1 MTTFILRRLAQM
13 VPLVLLVTFITF
25 GLINAAGS
33 PVAGLEINPRVRPED
48 VARIKENL
56 GLNEPWT
63 TRYFVWL
70 GNLLQGDLGISFV
83 NSRPVLDQILN
94 VLPNTLLLTGVSVVV
109 AIAVALP
116 IGIYSAVR
124 RNSLFDRITTIGAVA
139 GFAVPSVWLGLLLI
153 ILFAVKFREWG
164 LPYSFPVGGM
174 RELRGESGFLD
185 RIEHLILPVT
195 ALAIPQI
202 ASWTRYIRS
211 SMLEI
216 IRQDYVRTAEAKGL
230 RERGVLYGHAFRNAL
245 LPLVTLVGLSLPEL
259 FGGAL
264 IVENI
269 FAWNGMG
276 RLAYE
281 SIAKNDHS
289 LVIGTTLFFAVLTIL
304 GNLVSD
310 ILYAV
315 FDPRIRYD

>member
-1 MTTFILRRLAQM
+1 MSTFLIRRLAQM
-13 VPLVLLVTFITF
+13 IPLLFLVTFITF

-33 PVAGLEINPRVRPED
+33 PVSGLEINPRVRPED

-56 GLNEPWT
+56 GLNDPWT
-63 TRYFVWL
+63 TRYFVWV
-70 GNLLQGDLGISFV
+70 GNLLQGDLGISLV
-83 NSRPVLDQILN
+83 NSRPVLGEILN
-94 VLPNTLLLTGVSVVV
+94 VLPNTLLLTGVSVAL
-109 AIAVALP
+109 AIAIALP
-116 IGIYSAVR
+116 IGIYSAVN
-124 RNSLFDRITTIGAVA
+124 RNSIFDRITTVGAVA
-139 GFAVPSVWLGLLLI
+139 GFAVPTVWLGLLLI

-164 LPYSFPVGGM
+164 MPYSFPVGGM
-174 RELRGESGFLD
+174 RELRGESGLWD

-195 ALAIPQI
+195 ALAIPQV

-230 RERGVLYGHAFRNAL
+230 KERRVLYGHAFRNAL
-245 LPLVTLVGLSLPEL
+245 LPLVTLVGLNFPEL

-281 SIAKNDHS
+281 SIQKNDHT
-289 LVIGTTLFFAVLTIL
+289 LVIGTTLFFAILTIL
-304 GNLVSD
+304 GNLLSD
-310 ILYAV
+310 VLYAV

>member
-1 MTTFILRRLAQM
+1 MSTFLIRRLAQM
-13 VPLVLLVTFITF
+13 IPLLFLVTFITF

-33 PVAGLEINPRVRPED
+33 PVSGLEINPRVRPED

-56 GLNEPWT
+56 GLNDPWT
-63 TRYFVWL
+63 TRYFVWV
-70 GNLLQGDLGISFV
+70 GNLLQGDLGISLV
-83 NSRPVLDQILN
+83 NSRPVLGQILN
-94 VLPNTLLLTGVSVVV
+94 VLPNTLLLTGVSVAL
-109 AIAVALP
+109 AIAIALP
-116 IGIYSAVR
+116 IGIYSAVN
-124 RNSLFDRITTIGAVA
+124 RNSIFDRITTVGAVA
-139 GFAVPSVWLGLLLI
+139 GFAVPTVWLGLLLI

-164 LPYSFPVGGM
+164 MPYSFPVGGM
-174 RELRGESGFLD
+174 RELRGESGLWD

-195 ALAIPQI
+195 ALAIPQV

-230 RERGVLYGHAFRNAL
+230 KERRVLYGHAFRNAL
-245 LPLVTLVGLSLPEL
+245 LPLVTLVGLNFPEL

-281 SIAKNDHS
+281 SIQKNDHT
-289 LVIGTTLFFAVLTIL
+289 LVIGTTLFFAILTIL
-304 GNLVSD
+304 GNLLSD
-310 ILYAV
+310 VLYAV

>member
-1 MTTFILRRLAQM
+1 MTTFILRRLAHM
-13 VPLVLLVTFITF
+13 VPLLFLVTFITF

-56 GLNEPWT
+56 GLNDPWT
-63 TRYFVWL
+63 TRYFVWV

-83 NSRPVLDQILN
+83 NSRPVLDQILA
-94 VLPNTLLLTGVSVVV
+94 VLPNTLLLTGVSVGI
-109 AIAVALP
+109 AIALALP
-116 IGIYSAVR
+116 IGIYSAVH
-124 RNSLFDRITTIGAVA
+124 RNSLFDRISTVGAVA

-185 RIEHLILPVT
+185 RAEHLVLPVT
-195 ALAIPQI
+195 ALAVPQV

-216 IRQDYVRTAEAKGL
+216 IRQDYVRTAEAKGMK
-230 RERGVLYGHAFRNAL
+230 ERSVLYGHAFRNAL
-245 LPLVTLVGLSLPEL
+245 LPLITLVGLSLPEL

-289 LVIGTTLFFAVLTIL
+289 LVIGTTLLFAVLTIL

>member
-1 MTTFILRRLAQM
+1 MTTFILRRFAQM
-13 VPLVLLVTFITF
+13 IPLILLITFITF

-63 TRYFVWL
+63 TRYFVWV

-83 NSRPVLDQILN
+83 NSRPVLGQILA
-94 VLPNTLLLTGVSVVV
+94 VLPNTLLLTGVSVFV
-109 AIAVALP
+109 AIALALP
-116 IGIYSAVR
+116 IGIYSAVH
-124 RNSLFDRITTIGAVA
+124 RNSLFDRLTTVGAVA
-139 GFAVPSVWLGLLLI
+139 GFAVPTVWLGLLLI

-164 LPYSFPVGGM
+164 MPYSFPVGGM

-185 RIEHLILPVT
+185 RVEHLILPVT
-195 ALAIPQI
+195 ALVIPQI

-230 RERGVLYGHAFRNAL
+230 RERTVLYSHAFRNAL
-245 LPLVTLVGLSLPEL
+245 LPLITLVGLNLPEL

-289 LVIGTTLFFAVLTIL
+289 LVVGTTLFFAVLTIL
-304 GNLVSD
+304 GNLLSD

>member
-94 VLPNTLLLTGVSVVV
+94 VLPNTLLLTGISVLV

-185 RIEHLILPVT
+185 RVEHLILPVT
-195 ALAIPQI
+195 ALVIPQI

-230 RERGVLYGHAFRNAL
+230 RERSVLYAHAFRNAL
-245 LPLVTLVGLSLPEL
+245 LPLITLVGLSLPEL

-289 LVIGTTLFFAVLTIL
+289 LVVGTTLFFAVLTIL

>member
-1 MTTFILRRLAQM
+1 MSTFVIRRLAQM
-13 VPLVLLVTFITF
+13 VPLLFLVTFITF

-33 PVAGLEINPRVRPED
+33 PVSGLEINPRVRPED

-63 TRYFVWL
+63 TRYFVWV
-70 GNLLQGDLGISFV
+70 GNLIQGDLGISLV
-83 NSRPVLDQILN
+83 NSRPVLGEILN
-94 VLPNTLLLTGVSVVV
+94 VLPNTLLLTGVSVLV
-109 AIAVALP
+109 AIAIALP

-124 RNSLFDRITTIGAVA
+124 RNSVFDRITTVGAVA
-139 GFAVPSVWLGLLLI
+139 GFAVPTVWLGLLLI

-164 LPYSFPVGGM
+164 FAYSFPVGGM
-174 RELRGESGFLD
+174 RELRGESGFWD
-185 RIEHLILPVT
+185 RVEHLILPVT
-195 ALAIPQI
+195 ALAIPQV

-230 RERGVLYGHAFRNAL
+230 KERRVLYGHAFRNAL
-245 LPLVTLVGLSLPEL
+245 LPLVTLVGLNIPEL

-281 SIAKNDHS
+281 SIQKNDHT
-289 LVIGTTLFFAVLTIL
+289 LVIGTTLFFAILTIL
-304 GNLVSD
+304 GNLISD
-310 ILYAV
+310 VLYAV

>member
-1 MTTFILRRLAQM
+1 MATFILRRLAQM

-94 VLPNTLLLTGVSVVV
+94 VLPNTLLLTGISVLV

-124 RNSLFDRITTIGAVA
+124 RNSLFDRITTIAAVA

-185 RIEHLILPVT
+185 RVEHLILPVT
-195 ALAIPQI
+195 ALVIPQI

-230 RERGVLYGHAFRNAL
+230 RERSVLYAHAFRNAL
-245 LPLVTLVGLSLPEL
+245 LPLITLVGLSLPEL

-289 LVIGTTLFFAVLTIL
+289 LVVGTTLFFAVLTIL

>member
-1 MTTFILRRLAQM
+1 MSTFVLRRLAQM
-13 VPLVLLVTFITF
+13 IPLLFLVTFITF

-63 TRYFVWL
+63 TRYFVWISHL
-70 GNLLQGDLGISFV
+70 VRGDLGISLV
-83 NSRPVLDQILN
+83 NSRPVLGEILN
-94 VLPNTLLLTGVSVVV
+94 VLPNTLLLSGVSVII
-109 AIAVALP
+109 AIAIALP
-116 IGIYSAVR
+116 IGIYAAVH
-124 RNSLFDRITTIGAVA
+124 RNSVFDRISTVGAVA
-139 GFAVPSVWLGLLLI
+139 GFAVPTVWLGLLLI
-153 ILFAVKFREWG
+153 ILFAVKFRQWG
-164 LPYSFPVGGM
+164 MPYSFPVGGM
-174 RELRGESGFLD
+174 RELRGNSGFTD
-185 RIEHLILPVT
+185 RVEHLILPVT
-195 ALAIPQI
+195 ALAIPQV

-230 RERGVLYGHAFRNAL
+230 LERRVLYGHAFRNAL
-245 LPLVTLVGLSLPEL
+245 LPLVTLVGLNFPEL

-281 SIAKNDHS
+281 SIQKNDHT
-289 LVIGTTLFFAVLTIL
+289 LVIGTTLFFAILTIL
-304 GNLVSD
+304 GNLLSD
-310 ILYAV
+310 VLYAV

>member
-1 MTTFILRRLAQM
+1 MSTFVVRRLAQM
-13 VPLVLLVTFITF
+13 IPLLFLVTFITF

-63 TRYFVWL
+63 TRYFVWTW
-70 GNLLQGDLGISFV
+70 NLLQGDLGISLV
-83 NSRPVLDQILN
+83 NSRPVLGSILN
-94 VLPNTLLLTGVSVVV
+94 VLPNTLLLTGISVAL

-116 IGIYSAVR
+116 IGIYSAVN
-124 RNSLFDRITTIGAVA
+124 RNSLFDRISTVGAVA
-139 GFAVPSVWLGLLLI
+139 GFAVPTVWLGLLLI

-164 LPYSFPVGGM
+164 MPYSFPVGGM
-174 RELRGESGFLD
+174 RELRGESGFWD
-185 RIEHLILPVT
+185 RVEHLILPVT
-195 ALAIPQI
+195 ALAIPQV

-230 RERGVLYGHAFRNAL
+230 KERSVLYGHAFRNAL
-245 LPLVTLVGLSLPEL
+245 LPLVTLVGLNLPEL

-281 SIAKNDHS
+281 SIQKNDHT

-304 GNLVSD
+304 GNLLSD
-310 ILYAV
+310 VLYAV

>member
-1 MTTFILRRLAQM
+1 MI
-13 VPLVLLVTFITF
+13 PLLFLVTFITF

-33 PVAGLEINPRVRPED
+33 PVSGLEINPRVRPED

-56 GLNEPWT
+56 GLNDPWT
-63 TRYFVWL
+63 TRYFVWV
-70 GNLLQGDLGISFV
+70 GNLLQGDLGISLV
-83 NSRPVLDQILN
+83 NSRPVLGEILN
-94 VLPNTLLLTGVSVVV
+94 VLPNTLLLTGVSVAL
-109 AIAVALP
+109 AIAIALP
-116 IGIYSAVR
+116 IGIYSAVN
-124 RNSLFDRITTIGAVA
+124 RNSIFDRITTVGAVA
-139 GFAVPSVWLGLLLI
+139 GFAVPTVWLGLLLI

-164 LPYSFPVGGM
+164 MPYSFPVGGM
-174 RELRGESGFLD
+174 RELRGESGLWD

-195 ALAIPQI
+195 ALAIPQV

-230 RERGVLYGHAFRNAL
+230 KERRVLYGHAFRNAL
-245 LPLVTLVGLSLPEL
+245 LPLVTLVGLNFPEL

-281 SIAKNDHS
+281 SIQKNDHT
-289 LVIGTTLFFAVLTIL
+289 LVIGTTLFFAILTIL
-304 GNLVSD
+304 GNLLSD
-310 ILYAV
+310 VLYAV

>member
-1 MTTFILRRLAQM
+1 MSTFVIRRLAQM
-13 VPLVLLVTFITF
+13 IPLLFLVTFITF

-33 PVAGLEINPRVRPED
+33 PVSGLEINPRVRPED

-56 GLNEPWT
+56 GLNDPWT
-63 TRYFVWL
+63 TRYFVWVGHL
-70 GNLLQGDLGISFV
+70 IRGDLGISLV
-83 NSRPVLDQILN
+83 NSRPVLGEILN
-94 VLPNTLLLTGVSVVV
+94 VLPNTLLLTSVSVLV
-109 AIAVALP
+109 AIALALP
-116 IGIYSAVR
+116 IGIYAAVH
-124 RNSLFDRITTIGAVA
+124 RNSVFDRVSTVGAVG
-139 GFAVPSVWLGLLLI
+139 GFAVPTVWLGLLLI
-153 ILFAVKFREWG
+153 IVFAVKFREWG
-164 LPYSFPVGGM
+164 MPFSLPVGGM
-174 RELRGESGFLD
+174 KQLRGDSGFWD
-185 RIEHLILPVT
+185 RVQHLILPVT
-195 ALAIPQI
+195 ALAVPQV

-230 RERGVLYGHAFRNAL
+230 KERRVLYGHAFRNAL
-245 LPLVTLVGLSLPEL
+245 LPLVTLVGLNVPEI

-281 SIAKNDHS
+281 SIQKNDHT
-289 LVIGTTLFFAVLTIL
+289 LVIGTTLFFAVLTIF
-304 GNLVSD
+304 GNLISD
-310 ILYAV
+310 VLYAV

>member
-1 MTTFILRRLAQM
+1 MSTFVVRRLAQM
-13 VPLVLLVTFITF
+13 IPLLFLVTFITF

-33 PVAGLEINPRVRPED
+33 PVVGLEINPRVRPED

-63 TRYFVWL
+63 TRYFVWID
-70 GNLLQGDLGISFV
+70 NLLQGDLGISLV
-83 NSRPVLDQILN
+83 NSRPVLGEILN
-94 VLPNTLLLTGVSVVV
+94 VLPNTLLLTGVSVAV
-109 AIAVALP
+109 AIAIALP
-116 IGIYSAVR
+116 IGIYSAMN
-124 RNSLFDRITTIGAVA
+124 RNSIFDRITTVGAVA
-139 GFAVPSVWLGLLLI
+139 GFAVPTVWLGLLLI

-164 LPYSFPVGGM
+164 MPYSFPVGGM
-174 RELRGESGFLD
+174 RELRGESGLWD
-185 RIEHLILPVT
+185 RVEHLILPVT
-195 ALAIPQI
+195 ALAIPQV

-230 RERGVLYGHAFRNAL
+230 KERRVLYGHAFRNAL
-245 LPLVTLVGLSLPEL
+245 LPLVTLVGLNFPEL

-281 SIAKNDHS
+281 SIQKNDHT
-289 LVIGTTLFFAVLTIL
+289 LVIGTTLFFAILTIL
-304 GNLVSD
+304 GNLLSD
-310 ILYAV
+310 VLYAV